1 MNDITDPQEQATDP
15 VEEQLLDETPPTSDE
30 FKVSQPGNINPE
42 VLQNISV
49 NLSIEVGRT
58 NIKIKDLMRL
68 TQGSVVELD
77 RIAGEPLDLLV
88 NDTVVAQGEVV
99 LVNDRYGIR
108 LTRVVP
114 STDRLKS
121 ILFLNKYPS
130 KKPVCKRAF
139 SIVVDIL
146 GGLFFGI
153 GLTLEQFAK
162 NQEEHHRGDCK
173 HQYITAETEITEH
186 VLEQGHHPRRHAH
199 AQQQKRQGEQ
209 LGNHQDNAQ
218 QQRNLKRFH
227 GQSLLANLPIVP
239 LSEDNT
245 SDGTNTILVL
255 LPTAKD
261 CTAWACNFL
270 TSNSMALAPPSLMA
284 LDTAATA

>member
-1 MNDITDPQEQATDP
+1 MNDTTN
-15 VEEQLLDETPPTSDE
+15 ETPEQNPEDEALSPTSEE
-30 FKVSQPGNINPE
+30 FTVSQPGNINPE

-121 ILFLNKYPS
+121 L
-130 KKPVCKRAF
+130 
-139 SIVVDIL
+139 
-146 GGLFFGI
+146 
-153 GLTLEQFAK
+153 
-162 NQEEHHRGDCK
+162 
-173 HQYITAETEITEH
+173 
-186 VLEQGHHPRRHAH
+186 
-199 AQQQKRQGEQ
+199 
-209 LGNHQDNAQ
+209 
-218 QQRNLKRFH
+218 
-227 GQSLLANLPIVP
+227 
-239 LSEDNT
+239 
-245 SDGTNTILVL
+245 
-255 LPTAKD
+255 
-261 CTAWACNFL
+261 
-270 TSNSMALAPPSLMA
+270 
-284 LDTAATA
+284 